1 MAPAF
6 IKLLLYTSCLILST
20 AAQPMQTFAALEP
33 KTEEAIRFL
42 SDEIRLGRLHKV
54 LPARYAD
61 VQTSWYDFLEFKGLD
76 TILRYFGKRNRTN
89 PDPVLSGRDEFLRL
103 AQPGDQLPARFS
115 NAYDVPKNIAKRL
128 VRDFAEQQAV
138 IRSWA
143 VADERLRELGK
154 DLKLGGTKR
163 RRRQRVQID

>member
-1 MAPAF
+1 MQPFAP
-6 IKLLLYTSCLILST
+6 
-20 AAQPMQTFAALEP
+20 LER
-33 KTEEAIRFL
+33 KTEEAIQFL

-61 VQTSWYDFLEFKGLD
+61 VQTSWYDFLQFKGLD

-103 AQPGDQLPARFS
+103 AQPGDQLPAQFS
-115 NAYDVPKNIAKRL
+115 TTHDVPKNIAKRL
-128 VRDFAEQQAV
+128 LCEFAEQQAM

-143 VADERLRELGK
+143 VSDERLRELGK
-154 DLKLGGTKR
+154 ELKLSGSKR
-163 RRRQRVQID
+163 RRRQRVPLD